1 MRMTNKIMQ
10 NNSLYNINQNKI
22 LQDKLSTQMSTQ
34 KKLTRPSDD
43 PVVAIRALRLR
54 TSVSELKQY
63 HEKNAPDAESWLKV
77 TSDGLSTANDIL
89 TNLSR
94 NANKG
99 ANKDLKAEDLDIIIT
114 QMKSLSDE
122 FYATGNL
129 DYAGRYVFT
138 GFRTDTPMQFT
149 ASDVA
154 DTVNPI
160 PLYQITEQVGIDAL
174 DTVSYTTLSGN
185 NVNGTSA
192 TLSGI
197 TSSNYQD
204 SDYQADE
211 TIVNNSSVHRLRMA
225 YRKVLNDGNPID
237 ISVYDESANTETKL
251 VSPVA
256 VATKEAACAKAI
268 DGISCYVA
276 ETGEIFL
283 SDADYK
289 KIADKFADPA
299 NQDVEIRIDYK
310 KKEWENGDLR
320 PEHFFRC
327 QTQDTSGTVDY
338 NKEYT
343 GKLYANKDKQVIA
356 YDVGYNQTIEIN
368 TTADE
373 VFQHGLRRD
382 IQDLDAA
389 LTELKN
395 IEEVRATLEDA
406 LDGLDEKDPTYDAT
420 KKQYDAADKAYTYIR
435 ENMHDLMQK
444 AITKMQSYLDDANVA
459 VTDNGTRASRLELI
473 SNRLMDQT
481 TTFETLQSENE
492 DVDIAEVAIQMTSA
506 NLTYEASLTATSK
519 IMQTT
524 LMNYI

>member
-99 ANKDLKAEDLDIIIT
+99 ANKDLRAEDLDIIIT

-138 GFRTDTPMQFT
+138 GYRTDTPMQFT

-154 DTVNPI
+154 DTDNPI
-160 PLYQITEQVGIDAL
+160 PKYSITEQLGIDAI
-174 DTVSYTTLSGN
+174 DTVSYTELSGN
-185 NVNGTSA
+185 NAKGNYA
-192 TLSGI
+192 TLNGI
-197 TSSNYQD
+197 TSSTYNENG
-204 SDYQADE
+204 YQADE
-211 TIVNNSSVHRLRMA
+211 TMIDSYSVHRLRLA
-225 YRKVLNDGNPID
+225 YSKIDNSGYIELSLNGSSVPIQTLT
-237 ISVYDESANTETKL
+237 VEN
-251 VSPVA
+251 
-256 VATKEAACAKAI
+256 TKEQACRTAKS
-268 DGISCYVA
+268 GTCCYVPS
-276 ETGEIFL
+276 TGEIYL
-283 SDADYK
+283 SDTYYSQ
-289 KIADKFADPA
+289 IAKAFADA
-299 NQDVEIRIDYK
+299 GNQNIEMRVTYNK
-310 KKEWENGDLR
+310 STWENGDLR
-320 PEHFFRC
+320 PEHFFAS
-327 QTQDTSGTVDY
+327 TAYNTDGSKKVDY
-338 NKEYT
+338 NSDYL
-343 GKLYANKDKQVIA
+343 GDFYANKEKQVIA

-382 IQDLDAA
+382 VQDLDVA

-395 IEEVRATLEDA
+395 IEEVRAVLKEKFEA
-406 LDGLDEKDPTYDAT
+406 LDESSSMYAQVKN
-420 KKQYDAADKAYTYIR
+420 QYDAADKAYTYIR

-444 AITKMQSYLDDANVA
+444 TITKMQNYLDDANVA
-459 VTDNGTRASRLELI
+459 VTDNGTRSSRLELI
-473 SNRLMDQT
+473 TNRLMDQT